1 MEEAGLSV
9 YNFTVYSVVDG
20 GSTCYTWSE
29 VEGKRGSCEIATC
42 VHLYLSSLPASVRE
56 VTIYC
61 CGRQNRN
68 QNLTAAPKHA
78 VSTLP
83 NIHTIKQHFLE
94 TGHTQME
101 CDSMH
106 AAITHAKQNTPVY
119 TPSGWD
125 IVLRMA
131 RRRKVHRGTPVTHR
145 STTSRKSQRPR
156 SPSSRIRT
164 YSGLSQL
171 TDRHSW
177 QPRSPEREGG

>member
-1 MEEAGLSV
+1 MEGAGLSV

-29 VEGKRGSCEIATC
+29 VEGKRGSYEIATC

-56 VTIYC
+56 VTIYSDC

-68 QNLTAAPKHA
+68 QNLTAALKHA

-83 NIHTIKQHFLE
+83 NIHTIKQRFLE

-119 TPSGWD
+119 TPSQP
-125 IVLRMA
+125 LR
-131 RRRKVHRGTPVTHR
+131 
-145 STTSRKSQRPR
+145 
-156 SPSSRIRT
+156 
-164 YSGLSQL
+164 
-171 TDRHSW
+171 
-177 QPRSPEREGG
+177 